1 MLVPPETVPERQGTL
16 CALSN
21 VKRDG
26 AWMLPRLFRAV
37 SIMGE
42 VKLDLR
48 DVRLGAGVSEI
59 QVCAVLGN
67 IRIIAP
73 HNLRVEVEGT
83 RVLGEFKVR
92 RTSKSLPSPEAPI
105 VRITGGSYLGSVIVR
120 IVDPEAPTALDRVR
134 AWVNGEVK
142 GG

>member
-1 MLVPPETVPERQGTL
+1 MLVAPETVPERQGTL

-21 VKRDG
+21 AKRDG
-26 AWMLPRLFRAV
+26 NWLLPRLFRAV

-59 QVCAVLGN
+59 QVCAIMGN
-67 IRIIAP
+67 IRITVP
-73 HNLRVEVEGT
+73 HNLRVEVEGNP
-83 RVLGEFKVR
+83 VLGEFKVK
-92 RTSKSLPSPEAPI
+92 RTSRSSPSPDAPVI
-105 VRITGGSYLGSVIVR
+105 RITGGSYLGSVTVR
-120 IVDPEAPTALDRVR
+120 IVDPEAPTALERVR

-142 GG
+142 AQ